1 MTFDGSILPLIL
13 AFLGGGLLLGLGVWL
28 VFRKGDGQGDLDH
41 VMRELDKNTQ
51 ELAGRLAQL
60 SEDSRKAQ
68 GELSKAVQ
76 DRLDKVSERMGRS
89 LEETATKTAK
99 SMGEIHTRLE
109 VIDKAQK
116 NITELSGEIVG
127 LQNILSNKQ
136 ARGAFGEVQLKD
148 LVSSILPPQ
157 AYKFQATL
165 STGRVA
171 DCLIMLPYPPGPI
184 AVDAKFPLESFHLL
198 RKARTRA
205 DKERAGK
212 AFAADILRHVIH
224 ISERYIV
231 PNETADSALMFL
243 PSETVY
249 AELYANFP
257 QVVEKSYRL
266 KVWIVS
272 PTTLMATL
280 NTVRAILMDV
290 KMREQAG
297 LIQKEVQVLM
307 EDIVRLDQRVGALS
321 NHFSQ
326 AQRDVDQIQTSTRK
340 ISSRG
345 KKIKEVRL
353 EDDDDD
359 DAAESLEPKPARPK
373 IVKG

>member
-1 MTFDGSILPLIL
+1 MTTEQILIL
-13 AFLGGGLLLGLGVWL
+13 FAAFIAGALVVWLGLR
-28 VFRKGDGQGDLDH
+28 RKSGQGDLDH
-41 VMRELDKNTQ
+41 VMRELDLKTQ
-51 ELAGRLAQL
+51 DLAGRLAQL
-60 SEDSRKAQ
+60 SEDGRRSQ
-68 GELSKAVQ
+68 GELSKIVQ

-89 LEETATKTAK
+89 LEDTATKTAK
-99 SMGEIHTRLE
+99 SMGEIHTRLS
-109 VIDKAQK
+109 VIDEAQK

-136 ARGAFGEVQLKD
+136 TRGAFGEVQLKD
-148 LVSSILPPQ
+148 LVSSILPPH

-165 STGRVA
+165 SNNRVA
-171 DCLIMLPYPPGPI
+171 DCLIMLPNPPGPI
-184 AVDAKFPLESFHLL
+184 AVDAKFPLESFHKL
-198 RKARTRA
+198 RSAGDGA
-205 DKERAGK
+205 AKESAGK
-212 AFAADILRHVIH
+212 AFAADILKHVTN
-224 ISERYIV
+224 ISERYII
-231 PNETADSALMFL
+231 PHETADSALMFL

-297 LIQKEVQVLM
+297 LIQKEVLVLM
-307 EDIVRLDQRVGALS
+307 EDILRLDQRVAALA

-326 AQRDVDQIQTSTRK
+326 ARRDVEGIQTSTKK
-340 ISSRG
+340 ITSRG
-345 KKIKEVRL
+345 KKIHNVQL
-353 EDDDDD
+353 EEEEDVT
-359 DAAESLEPKPARPK
+359 ETLQPKPARPK

>member
-28 VFRKGDGQGDLDH
+28 VLRKGGGQGDLDH

-171 DCLIMLPYPPGPI
+171 DCLIMLPYPPGPR
-184 AVDAKFPLESFHLL
+184 KGGMPLS
-198 RKARTRA
+198 T
-205 DKERAGK
+205 ERPAP
-212 AFAADILRHVIH
+212 A
-224 ISERYIV
+224 S
-231 PNETADSALMFL
+231 
-243 PSETVY
+243 
-249 AELYANFP
+249 
-257 QVVEKSYRL
+257 
-266 KVWIVS
+266 
-272 PTTLMATL
+272 TTT
-280 NTVRAILMDV
+280 
-290 KMREQAG
+290 
-297 LIQKEVQVLM
+297 
-307 EDIVRLDQRVGALS
+307 
-321 NHFSQ
+321 
-326 AQRDVDQIQTSTRK
+326 
-340 ISSRG
+340 
-345 KKIKEVRL
+345 
-353 EDDDDD
+353 
-359 DAAESLEPKPARPK
+359 
-373 IVKG
+373 